1 MIRIFL
7 ISMFSL
13 SLMAQEKATND
24 DPLIR
29 EIRKT
34 LASNTLSSP
43 LQQADLIVFKEACQV
58 YNVASSEESETANS
72 ASSKEEVKI
81 RIQQNELGFPD
92 VFMNYGEVAKGFKKI
107 SETFKN
113 AFGKEEISNVARGS
127 VFQYNEQDKN
137 KKYTDKEKKIIASK
151 DVYFSQLINRVKKAD
166 KQQLA
171 VVREVSN
178 TDKSGTLTTAYYIEI
193 AQYNPELTENKSI
206 FSQRFESTTKVLG
219 SYVGDE
225 ISDEFG
231 DDNYSNYEATQ
242 YIVCKKG
249 ETKSKK

>member
-113 AFGKEEISNVARGS
+113 AFGKVGLAMIS
-127 VFQYNEQDKN
+127 
-137 KKYTDKEKKIIASK
+137 
-151 DVYFSQLINRVKKAD
+151 SQ
-166 KQQLA
+166 
-171 VVREVSN
+171 
-178 TDKSGTLTTAYYIEI
+178 
-193 AQYNPELTENKSI
+193 
-206 FSQRFESTTKVLG
+206 
-219 SYVGDE
+219 
-225 ISDEFG
+225 
-231 DDNYSNYEATQ
+231 
-242 YIVCKKG
+242 
-249 ETKSKK
+249 